1 MSRRSRR
8 DRRQRARWVEGL
20 RAGIGVAHLLASRG
34 STGRVAVF
42 GRVLGARQ
50 LVQAALLTRA
60 ASPEAHVLGAAVD
73 ATHGV
78 SMVPLIALDRQT
90 RGFAARQLVVAVA
103 LTVLEVGLVGTG
115 HGRPGRR

>member
-1 MSRRSRR
+1 MSRRG

-20 RAGIGVAHLLASRG
+20 RAGIGIAHLVASRG
-34 STGRVAVF
+34 PTGRVAVF

-90 RGFAARQLVVAVA
+90 RGFTA
-103 LTVLEVGLVGTG
+103 LEVGLVGTG
-115 HGRPGRR
+115 HRRPRRR

>member
-1 MSRRSRR
+1 MSRRTRR

-20 RAGIGVAHLLASRG
+20 RAAIGVAHLLASRG

-42 GRVLGARQ
+42 GRVLGVRQ

-60 ASPEAHVLGAAVD
+60 AAPEAHVLGAAVD

-78 SMVPLIALDRQT
+78 TMVPLIALDRQT
-90 RGFAARQLVVAVA
+90 RGFAARQLVVAVVLTA
-103 LTVLEVGLVGTG
+103 LEIGLVGTG
-115 HGRPGRR
+115 RGRPRRR

>member
-8 DRRQRARWVEGL
+8 ARTDRARWVEGL
-20 RAGIGVAHLLASRG
+20 RAGIGLAHLLAAGR

-42 GRVLGARQ
+42 GRVLGVRQ
-50 LVQAALLTRA
+50 LAQAALLVRA

-78 SMVPLIALDRQT
+78 TMVPLITLDPRS
-90 RGFAARQLVVAVA
+90 RGFAARQLVVAVL

-115 HGRPGRR
+115 RGRSGRR

>member
-8 DRRQRARWVEGL
+8 ARTERARWVEGL
-20 RAGIGVAHLLASRG
+20 RAGIGIAHLIASRG

-42 GRVLGARQ
+42 GRVLGVRQ
-50 LVQAALLTRA
+50 LAQAALLVRA
-60 ASPEAHVLGAAVD
+60 GSPEAHVLSAAVD

-90 RGFAARQLVVAVA
+90 RGFAVRQLVVAIV
-103 LTVLEVGLVGTG
+103 LTALEVGLVGTG
-115 HGRPGRR
+115 RRRPGRR

>member
-8 DRRQRARWVEGL
+8 DRRQHARWVEGL
-20 RAGIGVAHLLASRG
+20 RAAIGIAHLLASRG

-50 LVQAALLTRA
+50 LVQAAVLTRA
-60 ASPEAHVLGAAVD
+60 GSPEAHVLGAAVD

-90 RGFAARQLVVAVA
+90 RGFAARQLLAAVV

-115 HGRPGRR
+115 RGRPGRR

>member
-8 DRRQRARWVEGL
+8 DRRQRSRWVEGL

-34 STGRVAVF
+34 SSGRVAVF
-42 GRVLGARQ
+42 GRVLGVRQ
-50 LVQAALLTRA
+50 VVQAGLLTRA
-60 ASPEAHVLGAAVD
+60 DSPDAHVLSAAVD

-90 RGFAARQLVVAVA
+90 RGFAVRQLAVAVL
-103 LTVLEVGLVGTG
+103 LTALEVGLVGTG
-115 HGRPGRR
+115 RGRTGRR